1 MTNENQAWSLARALA
16 IVGFVVTLGGAA
28 GCVGEVGPDGATPT
42 DETQRALDNRE
53 VPDGTACYQDVPM
66 RKGTMSYGVCCFDD
80 PDKGTSE
87 CIVCDAAHHCTP
99 GGATPGCLTGLCAA
113 AFGSLQVSVSTGGTR
128 VWQPP
133 QKSIVTDAAERRAG
147 P

>member
-1 MTNENQAWSLARALA
+1 MTNEHQAWSLARALA
-16 IVGFVVTLGGAA
+16 IVGFVVTLAGAA
-28 GCVGEVGPDGATPT
+28 GCVGEVGPDEAMPT

-99 GGATPGCLTGLCAA
+99 GGATPGCLTGLCGA
-113 AFGSLQVSVSTGGTR
+113 AFGSLQVSVSPGGALVWSAVAPAARTGLAR
-128 VWQPP
+128 
-133 QKSIVTDAAERRAG
+133 
-147 P
+147 